1 MSASFLVPRVM
12 DLTLLRYAFPRTD
25 DSIYVLQIDTVLCG
39 ECASSS
45 SSSSSEDEGM
55 SDMMQAS
62 ESADAPHEAV
72 SNVVPLPSK
81 VKAEKGRNQ
90 GSSKLFSLLHHSAHL
105 HAELWHSCLYLF
117 LLTCKGYHDSD
128 PGSPHALTP
137 LEQRIAFNVKANI
150 RWPQSS
156 DAGPTAGMGAVTR
169 QSAAELVLDLPEGA
183 SVSVCQG
190 KTCLKRGSNVLMAE
204 LQSAG
209 ATAASVTAC
218 KCLDKCKLGPNVEVE
233 IDGKRQIVQVHS
245 PVLALVG

>member
-1 MSASFLVPRVM
+1 MEM
-12 DLTLLRYAFPRTD
+12 TLLQVAFSQTD
-25 DSIYVLQIDTVLCG
+25 DSVYVLQIDTVLCG

-45 SSSSSEDEGM
+45 SSSSSEDDRT

-81 VKAEKGRNQ
+81 VKADKGRYR
-90 GSSKLFSLLHHSAHL
+90 GSFKLLPLLHHSTHL
-105 HAELWHSCLYLF
+105 HAELWQSCMESLYLL
-117 LLTCKGYHDSD
+117 LLTCKVHHDSG

-137 LEQRIAFNVKANI
+137 IVQRITFNVKANI
-150 RWPQSS
+150 RWPLSS
-156 DAGPTAGMGAVTR
+156 DAVTNVGMGAVTR
-169 QSAAELVLDLPEGA
+169 QSATELVRDLPEGA

-218 KCLDKCKLGPNVEVE
+218 KCLDECKLGPNVEVE
-233 IDGKRQIVQVHS
+233 IDGKRQIVQVNS

>member
-1 MSASFLVPRVM
+1 MSVHSAPCSRRTSQIVCGGKKKKAEKRLKEGRKRLADVIQELQTV
-12 DLTLLRYAFPRTD
+12 TAFDQTR
-25 DSIYVLQIDTVLCG
+25 LQSRLEEIDTVLCG

-81 VKAEKGRNQ
+81 VKAEK
-90 GSSKLFSLLHHSAHL
+90 
-105 HAELWHSCLYLF
+105 
-117 LLTCKGYHDSD
+117 
-128 PGSPHALTP
+128 
-137 LEQRIAFNVKANI
+137 
-150 RWPQSS
+150 
-156 DAGPTAGMGAVTR
+156 GMGAVTR

-218 KCLDKCKLGPNVEVE
+218 KCLDKCKLGPNVEVA
-233 IDGKRQIVQVHS
+233 INGKRQIVQVHS